1 MLDSSWDTLNRKRE
15 LTLQLLD
22 RGVPYLSHLPKFYI
36 LSRSLPLL
44 YDIPMTADSG
54 SLDLMVLE
62 EKGVDVAPYTVSW

>member
-22 RGVPYLSHLPKFYI
+22 RGVPYLSHLLKFYI
-36 LSRSLPLL
+36 LSRYLPLL
-44 YDIPMTADSG
+44 YDNSMTADSG